1 VTERLYFADPL
12 LSDFTARVVL
22 HGNFGGEPTV
32 VLDRSAFY
40 PESGGQMADRG
51 VLGAQPIRDVQI
63 DEGLVVHHL
72 IEGSLPAL
80 GVELEGHVDLGRR
93 RAHMALHSAQHLLS
107 RALLNVAGAETV
119 SSRLGESACTVDVD
133 ASSLMDEK
141 IAEAE
146 RAVNTL
152 IDEDRPVRAWFPTQ
166 EELASLPLRRA
177 PKQSS
182 GIRVVDFSGFDVSP
196 CGGTHVTHTAQVGLF
211 RVTSSERY
219 KGGTRVTFSAGP
231 RARGEARA
239 EWLALSHAATLLE
252 TSREGVVAAI
262 ERLKERLDTE
272 QEARGRL
279 RAELAARIAES
290 AAPDEE
296 GRVFVDV
303 SPEGGLELARQVAST
318 LVRRAGATAI
328 VRAPIESGAHLIVS
342 RGPGASLDCGALVR
356 KLTSA
361 AGGKGGGR
369 PEHAEG
375 KLPRDFD
382 VLTALRS

>member
-1 VTERLYFADPL
+1 
-12 LSDFTARVVL
+12 
-22 HGNFGGEPTV
+22 
-32 VLDRSAFY
+32 
-40 PESGGQMADRG
+40 
-51 VLGAQPIRDVQI
+51 
-63 DEGLVVHHL
+63 
-72 IEGSLPAL
+72 
-80 GVELEGHVDLGRR
+80 
-93 RAHMALHSAQHLLS
+93 
-107 RALLNVAGAETV
+107 
-119 SSRLGESACTVDVD
+119 
-133 ASSLMDEK
+133 MDEK

-152 IDEDRPVRAWFPTQ
+152 IDEDRPVRAWFPHPRGAG
-166 EELASLPLRRA
+166 LAPAPPSPQAEFGDPRGRFLGLRRLA
-177 PKQSS
+177 LRRHP
-182 GIRVVDFSGFDVSP
+182 RDP
-196 CGGTHVTHTAQVGLF
+196 HRAGGPLP
-211 RVTSSERY
+211 VTSSERY

-328 VRAPIESGAHLIVS
+328 GDRPRPIESGAHLIVS